1 MVENTQKEPEREP
14 ATQRYA
20 RDIRFH
26 NVVDWVE
33 RLIVAGDFTAADV
46 QDAVILAARL
56 AEESKQER
64 R

>member
-1 MVENTQKEPEREP
+1 MENTQKEPEREP

-20 RDIRFH
+20 SDLRFR
-26 NVVDWVE
+26 NIVDWTA
-33 RLIVAGDFTAADV
+33 RLIQSGDFTAADV